1 MSLNVITKRYNK
13 WTRYWGSNL
22 LLTVGT
28 LLTAFTT
35 TITGFLLTVF
45 PLSLATTVLTTVCIM
60 EYSDR
65 FEGGQQG
72 LAMGVWGSFDSV
84 GGVIG
89 PLLGGAL
96 FQYGGIWAVYT
107 GAGILSAW
115 AYFISKDALA
125 KDNFVTLSME

>member
-1 MSLNVITKRYNK
+1 M
-13 WTRYWGSNL
+13 
-22 LLTVGT
+22 
-28 LLTAFTT
+28 LTAFTT
-35 TITGFLLTVF
+35 TITGFLVTVP
-45 PLSLATTVLTTVCIM
+45 PLSLATTVLTTVCIV

-96 FQYGGIWAVYT
+96 FQYGGIWAVYM
-107 GAGILSAW
+107 GATILSAW
-115 AYFISKDALA
+115 SYFISKEALS
-125 KDNFVTLSME
+125 KDNLVTIGMD